1 MHNSFAIVLSGEAGQ
16 GLQTLEELIIASAGR
31 EYYVYSTKEI
41 MSRVR
46 GGNNTVEIRL
56 ATKPVAAYQEAIDY
70 LFLLNDHAYDRLKDR
85 VHENTLVF
93 SEESYFKGSEQ
104 GLKQILPLKS
114 MAGEFGSPIYVNTL
128 LFGYI
133 AGILNLNPETCRQ
146 LITARFEN
154 LSPEIITN
162 NLKAFEKGSRASEGI
177 NLPEAIKKTSH
188 PRPYKILNGTTATG
202 LGALAGGCNFIS
214 SYPMS
219 PSTALL
225 VFLSNHG
232 RDFDVLVEQAEDEI
246 AAINMTL
253 GAWYAGARG
262 MVTTSGGGFALME
275 EGLSLSGITETPV
288 VIHIAQRPG
297 PATGLPT
304 RTEQG
309 DLNLAVY
316 AGHGEF
322 PRIIFAPGY
331 PEDAL
336 KLTQKAFYLA
346 DKYQVPVMILTDQY
360 FLDSNYQM
368 LSFPLEEEPLESFVT
383 ETQRDYLRYKLGDHP
398 VSRRGIP
405 GYGKGLV
412 KVDSD
417 EHTEEGLI
425 TEDFEV
431 RQLMND
437 KRLDKESLILE
448 DYQSAELIG
457 PEDYSKLIIAWGS
470 NYGLVREYI
479 ETTDRRDIAFLY
491 VKQVYPLHA
500 SLRDFARQ
508 ADQVLVVENNAT
520 GQLAGL
526 LKLHLD
532 IEVTDSILKYT
543 GEPFSIEEFESLLKE
558 VLK

>member
-1 MHNSFAIVLSGEAGQ
+1 MQNSFTLVLSGEAGQ
-16 GLQTLEELIIASAGR
+16 GLQTLEDLIMASAGE
-31 EYYVYSTKEI
+31 EYHVYSSKEI

-56 ATKPVAAYQEAIDY
+56 ATEPVAAYQETIDY
-70 LFLLNDHAYDRLKDR
+70 LFLLNDHAYDRLDLR
-85 VHENTLVF
+85 VQDSTVIF
-93 SEESYFKGSEQ
+93 AEESFLKGNE
-104 GLKQILPLKS
+104 GGRRQILSLRA
-114 MAGEFGSPIYVNTL
+114 MAKTLGNPIYINTL

-133 AGILNLNPETCRQ
+133 AGILDLNQGTCHD
-146 LITARFEN
+146 LISDRFAA
-154 LSPEIITN
+154 LKPEIIAS
-162 NLKAFEKGSRASEGI
+162 NLKAFDEGRRASSDLD
-177 NLPEAIKKTSH
+177 LPPGIKKTSH
-188 PRPYKILNGTTATG
+188 PVPLKILNGTTAVG
-202 LGALAGGCNFIS
+202 LGALAGGCNYIS

-225 VFLSNHG
+225 VFLSNHA

-246 AAINMTL
+246 AALNMTL

-262 MVTTSGGGFALME
+262 IVTTSGGGFALME
-275 EGLSLSGITETPV
+275 EALSLSGITETPA

-331 PEDAL
+331 PEDAVR
-336 KLTQKAFYLA
+336 LTQKAFYLA

-360 FLDSNYQM
+360 FLDANYQM
-368 LSFPLEEEPLESFVT
+368 APFPLDEAPLESFVVKT
-383 ETQRDYLRYKLGDHP
+383 DKAYLRYRLSDHP
-398 VSRRGIP
+398 VSPRGIP
-405 GYGKGLV
+405 GHGEGLV

-425 TEDFEV
+425 TEDFDV

-448 DYQSAELIG
+448 DYQAAELIG
-457 PEDYSKLIIAWGS
+457 PEDYDTLIIAWGS
-470 NYGLVREYI
+470 NYGLVKEYVT
-479 ETTDRRDIAFLY
+479 TTDRDKVAFLY
-491 VKQVYPLHA
+491 IKQVFPLHD
-500 SLRDFARQ
+500 SIRDYALAAR
-508 ADQVLVVENNAT
+508 QVLVVENNAT
-520 GQLAGL
+520 GQLAAL

-532 IEVTDSILKYT
+532 IRVDDAVLKYN
-543 GEPFSIEEFESLLKE
+543 GEPFSIEEFEAILKE
-558 VLK
+558 ALL